1 LGAYCLLKHQVKED
15 NVLIIQPLPG
25 IGDIIWH
32 LPHIKAIASNN
43 NSGQVTLLTKKRS
56 LARELLAGTSYVK
69 EVIYLSDSENL
80 YSRLLGGW
88 RLGKFLKPFK
98 FDHIWIL
105 HGSARYGIAAAR
117 AQIKHR
123 FGYGIGWQDAFLTS
137 PYTMTHNDNSLGTI
151 EKATRCLQLNGVPF
165 PTEKTYLELTKK
177 ALDSAKNQIKQKDK
191 TLVGLAIGSSEPTK
205 QWGWENFASL
215 VGSIH
220 KKYQPEIVLIG
231 GPEDKDIANSLI
243 AKLGH
248 PKWIKTAIGLPILE
262 AAAITSLCN
271 ICIGN
276 DTGVLN
282 IAAATGTISIGLF
295 GSSPPQNKDPLIQ
308 PIMLSHITSYS
319 QKNIQELTI
328 DKIIDSMSS
337 IPDFE

>member
-1 LGAYCLLKHQVKED
+1 
-15 NVLIIQPLPG
+15 
-25 IGDIIWH
+25 
-32 LPHIKAIASNN
+32 
-43 NSGQVTLLTKKRS
+43 
-56 LARELLAGTSYVK
+56 
-69 EVIYLSDSENL
+69 
-80 YSRLLGGW
+80 
-88 RLGKFLKPFK
+88 
-98 FDHIWIL
+98 
-105 HGSARYGIAAAR
+105 
-117 AQIKHR
+117 
-123 FGYGIGWQDAFLTS
+123 
-137 PYTMTHNDNSLGTI
+137 M
-151 EKATRCLQLNGVPF
+151 
-165 PTEKTYLELTKK
+165 
-177 ALDSAKNQIKQKDK
+177 
-191 TLVGLAIGSSEPTK
+191 
-205 QWGWENFASL
+205 GWENFASL

-308 PIMLSHITSYS
+308 PIMLSHIKSYS